1 MKRISLYLTFLLF
14 LTCGKE
20 DSEDSKTYSSFS
32 GPQYTIS
39 ITAGNGGR
47 FNAAACPAET
57 EDACRNIFHNSS
69 RLKTAKVSVPALT
82 YVTIRAFP
90 DEGYQLSSWSNGST
104 DEIIVVLLFYFFSRT
119 LSVSSCACG
128 ARRH

>member
-20 DSEDSKTYSSFS
+20 DSVESKTYSSFS

-104 DEIIVVLLFYFFSRT
+104 DEIIVVLLDSNKEIEGYFT
-119 LSVSSCACG
+119 LD
-128 ARRH
+128 

>member
-1 MKRISLYLTFLLF
+1 MRRVPLYLTFLLF

-20 DSEDSKTYSSFS
+20 DSEDSKKYSSFS
-32 GPQYTIS
+32 GPQYTIT

-69 RLKTAKVSVPALT
+69 RLKTAKVSVPAET
-82 YVTIRAFP
+82 YITIRAFP
-90 DEGYQLSSWSNGST
+90 DEGYQLASWSDGST
-104 DEIIVVLLFYFFSRT
+104 DEIIVVFLDSNKDIEGYFT
-119 LSVSSCACG
+119 LD
-128 ARRH
+128 

>member
-1 MKRISLYLTFLLF
+1 MKRLSLYLTFLLF

-20 DSEDSKTYSSFS
+20 DSVESKTYSSFS

-47 FNAAACPAET
+47 FNAASCPAES

-69 RLKTAKVSVPALT
+69 RLKTAEVIVPAET

-104 DEIIVVLLFYFFSRT
+104 DEIIVVFLDSNKEIEGYFT
-119 LSVSSCACG
+119 LD
-128 ARRH
+128 

>member
-1 MKRISLYLTFLLF
+1 MKRIPLYLTFLLF
-14 LTCGKE
+14 LTCSKE
-20 DSEDSKTYSSFS
+20 DSLESNTYSSFS
-32 GPQYTIS
+32 GPQYTIL

-69 RLKTAKVSVPALT
+69 RLKTAKVSVPAET

-104 DEIIVVLLFYFFSRT
+104 DEIIVVFLDSNKEIEGYFT
-119 LSVSSCACG
+119 LD
-128 ARRH
+128 

>member
-1 MKRISLYLTFLLF
+1 MKRILLCLTFLLF
-14 LTCGKE
+14 FTCAKE
-20 DSEDSKTYSSFS
+20 DSEESKIYSSFS
-32 GPQYTIS
+32 GPQYTLS

-69 RLKTAKVSVPALT
+69 RLKTAKVSFPALT

-90 DEGYQLSSWSNGST
+90 DQGYKLASWSDGST
-104 DEIIVVLLFYFFSRT
+104 NEIIVVFLDSNKEIEGYFT
-119 LSVSSCACG
+119 LD
-128 ARRH
+128 

>member
-1 MKRISLYLTFLLF
+1 MRRIPLYLTFLSL
-14 LTCGKE
+14 LNCTKD
-20 DSEDSKTYSSFS
+20 DSAESKIYSSFS

-69 RLKTAKVSVPALT
+69 RLKSAEVSVPAET
-82 YVTIRAFP
+82 FVTIRAFP

-104 DEIIVVLLFYFFSRT
+104 DEIIVVFLDSNKEIEGYFT
-119 LSVSSCACG
+119 LD
-128 ARRH
+128 

>member
-1 MKRISLYLTFLLF
+1 MKKISLYLTLLLF

-104 DEIIVVLLFYFFSRT
+104 DEIIVVLLDSNKEIEGYFT
-119 LSVSSCACG
+119 LD
-128 ARRH
+128 

>member
-14 LTCGKE
+14 LTCSKE

-104 DEIIVVLLFYFFSRT
+104 DEIIVVLLDSNKEIEGYFT
-119 LSVSSCACG
+119 LD
-128 ARRH
+128 

>member
-1 MKRISLYLTFLLF
+1 MKRIPLYLTFLLF
-14 LTCGKE
+14 LTCSKE
-20 DSEDSKTYSSFS
+20 DSLESNTYSSFS
-32 GPQYTIS
+32 GPQYTIL

-69 RLKTAKVSVPALT
+69 RLKTAKVSVPAET

-90 DEGYQLSSWSNGST
+90 DEGYQLSSWSNGLT
-104 DEIIVVLLFYFFSRT
+104 DEIIVVFLDSNKEIEGYFT
-119 LSVSSCACG
+119 LD
-128 ARRH
+128 

>member
-1 MKRISLYLTFLLF
+1 MKRLSLYLTFLLF

-20 DSEDSKTYSSFS
+20 DSVESKTYSSFS
-32 GPQYTIS
+32 GPQYTIL

-69 RLKTAKVSVPALT
+69 RLKTAKVSVPAET

-90 DEGYQLSSWSNGST
+90 DEGYQLSSWSNGLT
-104 DEIIVVLLFYFFSRT
+104 DEIIVVFLDSNKEIEGYFT
-119 LSVSSCACG
+119 LD
-128 ARRH
+128 

>member
-1 MKRISLYLTFLLF
+1 MRRIPLYLTFLSL
-14 LTCGKE
+14 LSCTKD
-20 DSEDSKTYSSFS
+20 DSAESKIYSSFS

-69 RLKTAKVSVPALT
+69 RLKSAEVSVPAET
-82 YVTIRAFP
+82 FVTIRAFP
-90 DEGYQLSSWSNGST
+90 DEGYKLASWSNGST
-104 DEIIVVLLFYFFSRT
+104 DEIIVVFLDSNKDIEAYFT
-119 LSVSSCACG
+119 LD
-128 ARRH
+128 